1 MAGRALQDAPEVQ
14 VDSLQQLRDWLTV
27 NHGRGS
33 GIWLVTFKQADPD
46 RHVAYKDIVDEAL
59 CFGWVDS
66 LPRAKD
72 ADRTMLYLSP
82 RKAGSNWSRVNK
94 AKVDRL
100 EAEGRMAEPGR
111 RVVARA
117 KADGTWTALDDVEN
131 LILPPD
137 LAAAFDTRP
146 DLLSV
151 WEGWPRSVKR
161 GALEILLNARRSAT
175 RSARIATILESAERG
190 ERPFQWRKT

>member
-1 MAGRALQDAPEVQ
+1 
-14 VDSLQQLRDWLTV
+14 
-27 NHGRGS
+27 
-33 GIWLVTFKQADPD
+33 
-46 RHVAYKDIVDEAL
+46 
-59 CFGWVDS
+59 
-66 LPRAKD
+66 
-72 ADRTMLYLSP
+72 
-82 RKAGSNWSRVNK
+82 
-94 AKVDRL
+94 
-100 EAEGRMAEPGR
+100 MAEPGR

-131 LILPPD
+131 HVLPPD